1 MVVTEYPI
9 LPLGGRM
16 LRPNS
21 FRCLTIS
28 LTHTEVIKSNGT
40 DVISYRKEKDELKE
54 TFQKYSIEVQ
64 CLFLLG
70 WRVFKNQRPPFLN
83 GFNCMVYLMENKPE
97 LLNAIYNDWLGNSF
111 ERFIRLMEKLIINLY
126 LVDNVKGSLDDAAK
140 LFDSIPTN
148 KRKPPLFLSYYTS
161 SIEELMKKDI
171 DLVK

>member
-1 MVVTEYPI
+1 LFISFGFTKNPPPPKVISIKLYKGRYLAKPLDIGRPKKNTVHVVVTEYPI

-111 ERFIRLMEKLIINLY
+111 ERFIRLMEKLI
-126 LVDNVKGSLDDAAK
+126 
-140 LFDSIPTN
+140 
-148 KRKPPLFLSYYTS
+148 
-161 SIEELMKKDI
+161 
-171 DLVK
+171 